1 VSNPS
6 SNPLTQAFFI
16 GRALAE
22 ALTEQATATV
32 TTVLSEVGKFDAEQR
47 DRLRQF
53 TEDVLARAQ
62 RAQADSGQAQSPSQ
76 SPFQSPFQSPARQ
89 TGNGAPTGQSG
100 DLQALIDDLRAET
113 AQLRAELQNYRNR
126 T

>member
-1 VSNPS
+1 MSNPS
-6 SNPLTQAFFI
+6 NNPLTQAFFI

-32 TTVLSEVGKFDAEQR
+32 TTVMSEVGKFDAEQR

-62 RAQADSGQAQSPSQ
+62 RAQAESGQNQQSSPLQSPL
-76 SPFQSPFQSPARQ
+76 RQ
-89 TGNGAPTGQSG
+89 TSNGSPTGQSG

>member
-1 VSNPS
+1 M

-22 ALTEQATATV
+22 ALTEQATVTV
-32 TTVLSEVGKFDAEQR
+32 TTVLGEVGKFDAEQR

-62 RAQADSGQAQSPSQ
+62 RAQADSGQSQSPSQSSAQ

-89 TGNGAPTGQSG
+89 TGNGAPMGQSG